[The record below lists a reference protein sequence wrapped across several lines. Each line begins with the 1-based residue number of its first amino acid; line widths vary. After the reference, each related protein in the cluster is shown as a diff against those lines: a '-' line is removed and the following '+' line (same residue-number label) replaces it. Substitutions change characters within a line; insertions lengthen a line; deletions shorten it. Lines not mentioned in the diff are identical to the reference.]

1 MPQGK
6 QQYFSSAGTPLVGG
20 KVYTYAAGS
29 TTPLATYTD
38 AGGLTPNTNPVILD
52 SRGEASIFFDGSAYK
67 IVLQDSLGASIWTQD
82 NLTSSSYTYLPAGTG
97 AVATTVQA
105 KLRESVSVK
114 DFGAKGDGTTDDTA
128 AIQLAINYAQLGN
141 VSVFFP
147 PGTYKVTASLNVTAA
162 VTFVGASIGAVNIT
176 WTSTSLTVFNVNTNS
191 SLEWRHLTFTGPAS
205 PVSGSVIALTGAIGN
220 AFSLIS
226 DCNFVNSYNTIYCT
240 AAYAVRTINCYFY
253 NFINYGVHIQNTY
266 NVDAGDS
273 SILNC
278 IFSGPT
284 GGSNVCV
291 YQESSGG
298 LRLIDNKFNTGGYN
312 YKLSLTTAAVTSDL
326 VIAGNSF
333 ENATTANIQLT
344 ANVSGNFG
352 NIVIT
357 GNQFAIA
364 PINLLINPAYSA
376 FSRATVT
383 GNTFA
388 VAPSGTACISVD
400 YVSFINIDGNSLFG
414 AATATGILAGSNS
427 SGNIGVNTFSTG
439 TWSAKITDS
448 SGSMVVLPN
457 RVYTASQ
464 AVTCS
469 TGFGSLFSAS
479 GTVTFPITFAST
491 PFVTTTPNTI
501 SGGVNVVVYSVSTTG
516 FSYTALSVTNGGA
529 GSFNY
534 AASGVY

>member
-1 MPQGK
+1 MPNKKITQLPV
-6 QQYFSSAGTPLVGG
+6 A
-20 KVYTYAAGS
+20 
-29 TTPLATYTD
+29 TTPVASTDVLPVVQSGATKQ
-38 AGGLTPNTNPVILD
+38 
-52 SRGEASIFFDGSAYK
+52 ASIN
-67 IVLQDSLGASIWTQD
+67 QLGF
-82 NLTSSSYTYLPAGTG
+82 LPAGTG
-97 AVATTVQA
+97 ATTATIQA

-114 DFGAKGDGTTDDTA
+114 DFGAIGNGTTDDTA

-147 PGTYKVTASLNVTAA
+147 PGNYKVTASLNVTAA
-162 VTFVGASIGAVNIT
+162 VAFIGASISASTIS
-176 WTSTSLTVFNVNTNS
+176 WSSTSLTVFNVNTNS
-191 SLEWRHLTFTGPAS
+191 AVEWRHLTFSGPAS
-205 PVSGSVIALTGAIGN
+205 PISGSVIALTGSTGN
-220 AFSLIS
+220 IFSFVS
-226 DCNFVNSYNTIYCT
+226 DCTFGNSYNAIYCT
-240 AAYAVRTINCYFY
+240 AAYALRVINCYFY

-344 ANVSGNFG
+344 ANVSGDFG

-357 GNQFAIA
+357 GNQFALA
-364 PINLLINPAYSA
+364 PINLLINPTYSA

-388 VAPSGTACISVD
+388 VATSGTACISVD

-414 AATATGILAGSNS
+414 VATATGILAGSNS

-439 TWSAKITDS
+439 TWSAKITNS

-457 RVYTASQ
+457 RVYTNSQ

-469 TGFGSLFSAS
+469 TAFGSLYSAS
-479 GTVTFPITFAST
+479 GTVTFPFTFAST
-491 PFVTTTPNTI
+491 PVVTTSPNTI
-501 SGGVNVVVYSVSTTG
+501 SGGISVIVYSVSATG
-516 FSYTALSVTNGGA
+516 FSYAAISITNGGA
-529 GSFNY
+529 GSFTY